1 MSLPTLA
8 PSRSKA
14 IPVQPKPSPLWP
26 FAMLVLTLVLA
37 ALDQTILSTALPVM
51 ARELPGGW
59 PLAWVF
65 SAYLLAATVVIALYG
80 RLADLLGRKPM
91 LLLAIGLFL
100 LGSLACGASH
110 DLRQLVL
117 ARALQGAGGGGL
129 MTLAMLTVP
138 ELFAPDQRGR
148 YQALMFVSAAAVA
161 HFFAQADG
169 DWPADVRC
177 WATGPGTVAALR
189 RVGIAEPAID
199 APPADAPQF
208 DSEALWDRVRDQV
221 VPGAEVLVVRGGDA
235 QGRPAG
241 RDWLGDRIEAA
252 GGRCSRLVAYRRLP
266 PAFDGAQRRL
276 AGDASKPPA
285 VWLFSS
291 AEAIGNLCR
300 AMPDTAWREARAV
313 ATHWR
318 IAQAAQGVGL
328 DMVQRDWPGP
338 E

>member
-1 MSLPTLA
+1 MASPRVLVTRPEREAARWTADLRAAGFDAVSLPL
-8 PSRSKA
+8 
-14 IPVQPKPSPLWP
+14 IE
-26 FAMLVLTLVLA
+26 
-37 ALDQTILSTALPVM
+37 I
-51 ARELPGGW
+51 
-59 PLAWVF
+59 
-65 SAYLLAATVVIALYG
+65 ATV
-80 RLADLLGRKPM
+80 ADPTPLH
-91 LLLAIGLFL
+91 A
-100 LGSLACGASH
+100 AW
-110 DLRQLVL
+110 Q
-117 ARALQGAGGGGL
+117 
-129 MTLAMLTVP
+129 
-138 ELFAPDQRGR
+138 QRGR

-318 IAQAAQGVGL
+318 IAQAAQGVGFGTVRAAQPGL
-328 DMVQRDWPGP
+328 DAVVASIESLR
-338 E
+338 